1 MLFGYLILIIA
12 VIISA
17 IAAWYSIAG
26 LAAIFAAAVIPVM
39 IMGGALEAGKIVAT
53 VWLHNNWRRAGAWF
67 KLYLIPAIMALMLLT
82 SMGIFGYLSKAH
94 SDQSLVSGD
103 AMSKVAIFDE
113 KIKIAKDNIDA
124 NRRALK
130 QMDEAVDQVM
140 GRSSDEK
147 GADKAV
153 QIRRSQQKER
163 ARLIAEISAEQKT
176 VTALGEE
183 SAPLRAEFR
192 KVEAEV
198 GPIKYI
204 AALIYGDNPDQ
215 NLLEAAVR
223 WVIILIVIVFDP
235 LALTLILAANKQLEW
250 ARDGKG
256 GWLHEEEPEEEHVPP
271 ENTQGFSFFEF
282 EKKDKDKTEEPKLDP
297 VEEKQKEEQPA
308 AEDYGNCPKCN
319 TALLNAPGI
328 GPFCPNKECDVVDGI
343 HGKAEFTEEQKEQTI
358 EEFFDR
364 ARLVARELDREEE
377 QRKIDEANAL
387 LAEVTEPDSDPEQVA
402 ADAEQL
408 QALELQQAELQAALD
423 TLVEKYDELAAEKD
437 NLVIEKQDAEQ
448 QASALQQDLD
458 QAQLRLIEAQTENT
472 TLSNAVVEIAQE
484 QAART
489 VQIQELLSA
498 KELELAAIRLRIEEL
513 ERVEEPAE
521 MASDIVELTQ
531 VNPLPE
537 PEPVVEN
544 TVPTLEERPGDY
556 ATPSSVYSQA
566 SDLPTDNIP
575 SVLRRGVQQNFQML
589 KAGRGNLPTQQFVDD
604 VPESGKAGF
613 GTRFPEI
620 AGKGDMFLR
629 VDMMPNRA
637 YKYNGSKWI
646 EVDKNK
652 TDRFAY
658 DEAYIQH
665 LSTGLESGEYDLD
678 DLNDTERA
686 QVEQYQNKGT
696 LL

>member
-1 MLFGYLILIIA
+1 MLFGYFILLIS
-12 VIISA
+12 VVISA
-17 IAAWYSIAG
+17 IAAYYSVVG
-26 LAAIFAAAVIPVM
+26 LTAIFAAAVIPVM

-53 VWLHNNWRRAGAWF
+53 VWLHNNWRRAGIWF
-67 KLYLIPAIMALMLLT
+67 KLYLVPAIVFLMLLT
-82 SMGIFGYLSKAH
+82 SMGIFGFLSKAH
-94 SDQSLVSGD
+94 SDQSLISGD
-103 AMSKVAIFDE
+103 ALSKIAIYDE
-113 KIKIAKDNIDA
+113 KIKTARDNIET
-124 NRRALK
+124 NRKALQ
-130 QMDEAVDQVM
+130 QMDAAVDQIM

-153 QIRRSQQKER
+153 ATRRSQQKER
-163 ARLIAEISAEQKT
+163 ARLIAEISTEQKT
-176 VTALGEE
+176 IAALNEE
-183 SAPLRAEFR
+183 AAPIRAENR
-192 KVEAEV
+192 KIEAEV

-235 LALTLILAANKQLEW
+235 LALTLILAGNKQLQW
-250 ARDGKG
+250 ARAGKG
-256 GWLHEEEPEEEHVPP
+256 GWAHEDEEEHVPP
-271 ENTQGFSFFEF
+271 ENKQGFSFFEF
-282 EKKDKDKTEEPKLDP
+282 EKKDKDETEESKLDP

-308 AEDYGNCPKCN
+308 AEDYDNCPKCN

-556 ATPSSVYSQA
+556 VTPSSVYSQA

-686 QVEQYQNKGT
+686 QVEQYRNKGT